1 MSKTKVNLSASD
13 ISTKW
18 NTRMKQ
24 SVSDIQKGIDSIT
37 ENPAEKAIAA
47 KDKMLQGITAAVNDG
62 RWEAG
67 LRKVS
72 LADWKTK
79 TKQKVGERLAG
90 GVDGAMTKR
99 REFDQWLVGTLNN
112 VLPEIAAMPKMT
124 IQDSIN
130 RASAMITAMHENRYK
145 KS

>member
-1 MSKTKVNLSASD
+1 MSKMKVNLSAGD

-24 SVSDIQKGIDSIT
+24 SVGDIQKGIDSIT
-37 ENPAEKAIAA
+37 ESPMEKAIAS
-47 KDKMLQGITAAVNDG
+47 KDKMLQGVTAAINDG

-79 TKQKVGERLAG
+79 TKQKVSERLAG
-90 GVDGAMTKR
+90 GVDGAMGKR
-99 REFDQWLVGTLNN
+99 REFDTWLVQTLNN

-124 IQDSIN
+124 IEDSAN
-130 RASAMITAMHENRYK
+130 KARAMMMAMHENRYK
-145 KS
+145 KG